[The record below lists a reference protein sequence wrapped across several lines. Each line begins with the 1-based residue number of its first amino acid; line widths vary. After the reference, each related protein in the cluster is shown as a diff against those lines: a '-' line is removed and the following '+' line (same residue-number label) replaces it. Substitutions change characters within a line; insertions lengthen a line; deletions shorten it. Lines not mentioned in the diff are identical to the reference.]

1 MHYDEF
7 KPSDLNLIL
16 IAQNAKK
23 FGIDFMSNPR
33 TLELL
38 FSKKQTKIAQP
49 NLEALSHIFEVL
61 ERIKQNS
68 QLSNKP

>member
-16 IAQNAKK
+16 ITQNAKK

-38 FSKKQTKIAQP
+38 FSKKYTKIAQP
-49 NLEALSHIFEVL
+49 ILEALSRIFDVL
-61 ERIKQNS
+61 DRIKQNS